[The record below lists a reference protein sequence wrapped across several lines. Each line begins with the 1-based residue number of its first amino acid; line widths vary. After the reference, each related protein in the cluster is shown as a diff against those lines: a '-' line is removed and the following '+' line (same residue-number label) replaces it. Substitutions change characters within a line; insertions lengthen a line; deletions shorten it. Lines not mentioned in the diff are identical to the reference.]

1 MVKLLYS
8 TVMFV
13 EACQDFS
20 VFQHLA
26 SIGMYNICCIHGQC
40 CSLFLALSDNHTT
53 CYMWW
58 NSMLFL
64 VSFFLVI
71 FVRLFLEVACPCQN
85 IDIKI
90 YTLTDVLIFSTL
102 FLSALGQNPAV
113 QCDL

>member
-40 CSLFLALSDNHTT
+40 CSPSQALSDNHTT

-58 NSMLFL
+58 NSTVCRCFCFH
-64 VSFFLVI
+64 FFG
-71 FVRLFLEVACPCQN
+71 N
-85 IDIKI
+85 
-90 YTLTDVLIFSTL
+90 
-102 FLSALGQNPAV
+102 FLSGCFLKLCVYAKI
-113 QCDL
+113 